1 VATGSLPAEPAV
13 PSRVFRQ
20 DGRVQARRGV
30 VARLD
35 DAFFVLAGLA
45 SVYLAYLTL
54 REGIAPGWPMLL
66 VILFW
71 VMVAYLVLPRLHRI
85 LSRVYVPDY
94 FIGRTRT
101 ADGILG
107 DPVNLAAMGSPA
119 QVHHAMQSAG
129 WTRADELTL
138 RSGWRI
144 VTTTLTRRS
153 YPRAPVSP
161 LFLFRRRQDFA
172 YQQEVDGSPSQRH
185 HVRFWKCPDGWLLPG
200 GVAVDWLAAGTY
212 DRSVGLSLFTLQI
225 THKIGADV
233 DVERDHIVS
242 TLDQASPEATVRLLP
257 DFFTGYHSRN
267 GGGDLIQT
275 DGDLPIVDLRSV
287 PAPAD
292 ADGSAPDSARISR
305 PPQIVVGALI
315 TLVRGLTYLGL
326 AWIALLPGA
335 LGSGTDADAAAVIT
349 AAVLGVAALAD
360 LGLAIATFFGRNW
373 ARILL
378 CALSVFSVAS
388 VFVERIAANVTGP
401 LHEGLMPL
409 ATSVLVLLALSSDA
423 AREYVPRHR
432 PAHDVSRV

>member
-1 VATGSLPAEPAV
+1 M
-13 PSRVFRQ
+13 
-20 DGRVQARRGV
+20 QARGGLI
-30 VARLD
+30 AQLD
-35 DAFFVLAGLA
+35 GAFFVLGGLA

-54 REGIAPGWPMLL
+54 REGIAPGWPILL

-101 ADGILG
+101 PDGILG
-107 DPVNLAAMGSPA
+107 DPVNLAAMGSAA
-119 QVHHAMQSAG
+119 QVHHAMQAAG
-129 WTRADELTL
+129 WIRADELNL
-138 RSGWRI
+138 RTGWRI

-153 YPRAPVSP
+153 YPQAPVSP

-233 DVERDHIVS
+233 DAERDHIVS
-242 TLDQASPEATVRLLP
+242 TLQAGTPDAKVQVLP

-267 GGGDLIQT
+267 GGGDLIET
-275 DGDLPIVDLRSV
+275 DGDLPIVDVRSG
-287 PAPAD
+287 PAVEQWDEP
-292 ADGSAPDSARISR
+292 SPESARISR
-305 PPQIVVGALI
+305 PPQIVVGSLI

-326 AWIALLPGA
+326 AWLALAPGMVRT
-335 LGSGTDADAAAVIT
+335 GQDAEAASVVT

-360 LGLAIATFFGRNW
+360 LSLAVATFVGRAW
-373 ARILL
+373 ARFLL
-378 CALSVFSVAS
+378 CALSVFGVGSVLVGRFAS
-388 VFVERIAANVTGP
+388 NVTGP

-423 AREYVPRHR
+423 AREYLPRHR
-432 PAHDVSRV
+432 PARDLSRV